1 MDLEQWNEY
10 HQNQTEKDVSK
21 LLQLLDEVLKM
32 AVLYYGMQALNKG
45 SDLFTF
51 ALYPVLNKKINSL
64 FERFQNTFSQK
75 MNFYVDKHYNIS
87 HNKFKDVFGEALKS
101 GKAATYTTASVR
113 KHLPMEGIR
122 SARVWNLSKQYRTE
136 IEMAL
141 DIAISEGTPANEL
154 ASTLKKYLRN
164 PDSLFRRYRDKNGV
178 LQLSKKAKEYHS
190 GQGVYRSAY
199 KNAERLA
206 RTEINIAYR
215 KADIERWQ
223 SMDMIAGYEI
233 KRSRHP
239 YGCEICDMMKGV
251 YPKSFVWVGNHPN
264 CRCYMAPIFKADLK
278 GKELTLNP
286 KLTNWIASNE
296 EKITTASSVPM
307 FLWGMN
313 DVPVKPKILTLDE
326 CKKYIKKNN
335 ITEDLFN
342 HNGIYIKERQVLH
355 NRIINDYFNQEKEL
369 SDKVFMLG
377 GAPANG
383 KSTLTESGLLPHP
396 KGGLVIDPD
405 KVKAMIPEY
414 KMILESGDKELIRK
428 AANFVHEESSYLGKK
443 IRDKALKEEWATIID
458 GVNNGTAEKIHRNA
472 QLIRKLSG
480 KKIRADYVSLDTDL
494 SMKLAEM
501 RAKKTG
507 REVPLEVIRDKNIAI
522 SKEFPLII
530 KNKSFDELY
539 LWDTNINGQPR
550 LILRQLEG
558 ELEVID
564 KDLYQKFLQ
573 KAN

>member
-64 FERFQNTFSQK
+64 FERFQNTFSRK

-101 GKAATYTTASVR
+101 GKAATYTPASVR

-164 PDSLFRRYRDKNGV
+164 PDSLFRRYRDKNGA

-239 YGCEICDMMKGV
+239 YSCEICDMMKGV

-264 CRCYMAPIFKADLK
+264 CRCYMTPIFKADLK

-296 EKITTASSVPM
+296 EKITTASSAPM
-307 FLWGMN
+307 FLWGV
-313 DVPVKPKILTLDE
+313 DV
-326 CKKYIKKNN
+326 
-335 ITEDLFN
+335 
-342 HNGIYIKERQVLH
+342 
-355 NRIINDYFNQEKEL
+355 
-369 SDKVFMLG
+369 
-377 GAPANG
+377 
-383 KSTLTESGLLPHP
+383 
-396 KGGLVIDPD
+396 
-405 KVKAMIPEY
+405 
-414 KMILESGDKELIRK
+414 
-428 AANFVHEESSYLGKK
+428 
-443 IRDKALKEEWATIID
+443 
-458 GVNNGTAEKIHRNA
+458 
-472 QLIRKLSG
+472 
-480 KKIRADYVSLDTDL
+480 
-494 SMKLAEM
+494 
-501 RAKKTG
+501 
-507 REVPLEVIRDKNIAI
+507 
-522 SKEFPLII
+522 
-530 KNKSFDELY
+530 
-539 LWDTNINGQPR
+539 
-550 LILRQLEG
+550 
-558 ELEVID
+558 
-564 KDLYQKFLQ
+564 
-573 KAN
+573 

>member
-32 AVLYYGMQALNKG
+32 AVLYYSMQALNKG

-51 ALYPVLNKKINSL
+51 ALYPALNKKINSL
-64 FERFQNTFSQK
+64 FERFQSAFSRK

-87 HNKFKDVFGEALKS
+87 HNKFKEDFGEALKS
-101 GKAATYTTASVR
+101 GKVATYTPASVK

-122 SARVWNLSKQYRTE
+122 SARVWNLSKHYRTE

-215 KADIERWQ
+215 KADIECWQ

-264 CRCYMAPIFKADLK
+264 CRCYMTPIFKADLK
-278 GKELTLNP
+278 GKELILNP
-286 KLTNWIASNE
+286 KLTNWIASHE

-307 FLWGMN
+307 FLWGVDVEKATINN
-313 DVPVKPKILTLDE
+313 DVSLLMKKALNSEAEVSAIISKLT
-326 CKKYIKKNN
+326 
-335 ITEDLFN
+335 
-342 HNGIYIKERQVLH
+342 
-355 NRIINDYFNQEKEL
+355 KEL
-369 SDKVFMLG
+369 GGYATPINFKSRESILRKVTDEL
-377 GAPANG
+377 NG
-383 KSTLTESGLLPHP
+383 NIEGIKDS
-396 KGGLVIDPD
+396 
-405 KVKAMIPEY
+405 
-414 KMILESGDKELIRK
+414 IR
-428 AANFVHEESSYLGKK
+428 
-443 IRDKALKEEWATIID
+443 ATIIVPKEKMKNILQYIEKSSIFARVKNQTPEQFL
-458 GVNNGTAEKIHRNA
+458 GYSGILTNIRTQQNIFAEIQFNTEKMIYAKETPPNA
-472 QLIRKLSG
+472 IRIMGQKRYNEIRKETGIEGGLG
-480 KKIRADYVSLDTDL
+480 HKYYEEIRVL
-494 SMKLAEM
+494 K
-501 RAKKTG
+501 AKTNNT
-507 REVPLEVIRDKNIAI
+507 PDILERIA
-522 SKEFPLII
+522 
-530 KNKSFDELY
+530 
-539 LWDTNINGQPR
+539 
-550 LILRQLEG
+550 
-558 ELEVID
+558 ELE
-564 KDLYQKFLQ
+564 KQSFNYYSKFR
-573 KAN
+573 

>member
-51 ALYPVLNKKINSL
+51 ALYPALNKKINSL
-64 FERFQNTFSQK
+64 FERFQSAFSRK

-87 HNKFKDVFGEALKS
+87 HNKFKEVFGEALKS
-101 GKAATYTTASVR
+101 GKAATYTPASVK

-223 SMDMIAGYEI
+223 SMDMIAGYEV

-264 CRCYMAPIFKADLK
+264 CRCYMTPIFKADLK

-286 KLTNWIASNE
+286 KLTNWIASHE

-307 FLWGMN
+307 FLWGVDVEKATINN
-313 DVPVKPKILTLDE
+313 DVSLLMKKALNSEAEVSAIISKLT
-326 CKKYIKKNN
+326 
-335 ITEDLFN
+335 
-342 HNGIYIKERQVLH
+342 
-355 NRIINDYFNQEKEL
+355 KEL
-369 SDKVFMLG
+369 GGYATPINFKSRESILRKVTDEL
-377 GAPANG
+377 NG
-383 KSTLTESGLLPHP
+383 NIEGIKDS
-396 KGGLVIDPD
+396 
-405 KVKAMIPEY
+405 
-414 KMILESGDKELIRK
+414 IR
-428 AANFVHEESSYLGKK
+428 
-443 IRDKALKEEWATIID
+443 ATIIVPKEKMKNILQYIEKSSIFARVKNQTPEQFL
-458 GVNNGTAEKIHRNA
+458 GYSGILTNIRTQQNIFAEIQFNTEKMIYAKETPPNA
-472 QLIRKLSG
+472 IRIMGQKRYNEIRKETGIEGGLG
-480 KKIRADYVSLDTDL
+480 HKYYEEIRVL
-494 SMKLAEM
+494 K
-501 RAKKTG
+501 AKTNNT
-507 REVPLEVIRDKNIAI
+507 PDILERIA
-522 SKEFPLII
+522 
-530 KNKSFDELY
+530 
-539 LWDTNINGQPR
+539 
-550 LILRQLEG
+550 
-558 ELEVID
+558 ELE
-564 KDLYQKFLQ
+564 KQSFNYYSKFR
-573 KAN
+573 

>member
-32 AVLYYGMQALNKG
+32 AVLYYSMQALNKG

-64 FERFQNTFSQK
+64 FERFQNTFSRK
-75 MNFYVDKHYNIS
+75 MSFYVDKHYNIS

-101 GKAATYTTASVR
+101 GKAATYTPASVR
-113 KHLPMEGIR
+113 KHLPMEGVR

-264 CRCYMAPIFKADLK
+264 CRCYMTPIFKADLK

-286 KLTNWIASNE
+286 KLTSWIASNE

-307 FLWGMN
+307 FLWGVDVEKATINN
-313 DVPVKPKILTLDE
+313 DVSLLMKKALNSEAEVSAIISKLT
-326 CKKYIKKNN
+326 
-335 ITEDLFN
+335 
-342 HNGIYIKERQVLH
+342 
-355 NRIINDYFNQEKEL
+355 KEL
-369 SDKVFMLG
+369 GGYSTPINYKSRESILRKVTDEL
-377 GAPANG
+377 NG
-383 KSTLTESGLLPHP
+383 NVDGIKDS
-396 KGGLVIDPD
+396 
-405 KVKAMIPEY
+405 
-414 KMILESGDKELIRK
+414 IR
-428 AANFVHEESSYLGKK
+428 
-443 IRDKALKEEWATIID
+443 ATIIVPEEKMKNILPYLQKSSIFARVKNQTPEQFL
-458 GVNNGTAEKIHRNA
+458 GYSGILTNIRTQQNIFAEIQFNTEKMIYAKETPSNA
-472 QLIRKLSG
+472 IRIMGQKRYNEIRKETGIEGGLG
-480 KKIRADYVSLDTDL
+480 HKYYEEIRVL
-494 SMKLAEM
+494 K
-501 RAKKTG
+501 AKTNNT
-507 REVPLEVIRDKNIAI
+507 PDILERIA
-522 SKEFPLII
+522 
-530 KNKSFDELY
+530 
-539 LWDTNINGQPR
+539 
-550 LILRQLEG
+550 
-558 ELEVID
+558 ELE
-564 KDLYQKFLQ
+564 KQSFNYYSKFR
-573 KAN
+573 

>member
-87 HNKFKDVFGEALKS
+87 HNKFKEVFDGIQGANESFKPLRKKNIQTEAL
-101 GKAATYTTASVR
+101 
-113 KHLPMEGIR
+113 R

-154 ASTLKKYLRN
+154 ASILKKYLRN

-239 YGCEICDMMKGV
+239 YGCEICDMMKGI

-264 CRCYMAPIFKADLK
+264 CRCYMTPIFKADLK
-278 GKELTLNP
+278 GKELAINP
-286 KLTNWIASNE
+286 KLTNWIISNE

-307 FLWGMN
+307 FLWGV
-313 DVPVKPKILTLDE
+313 DVQSEGISQKVIQAIQPFSKSTYVAFEPFSPVIVERLKKIKHNADKQKLLQEIIDDNRAKLVFQHETNGAKTVIFDLHRGKGESLNNTLAMAKALNEKGKSVALLPEYDKISSADAIVEFKEKLTIADFKYLKS
-326 CKKYIKKNN
+326 KKINTLQKELHEGFEQAGTIVLKLENGN
-335 ITEDLFN
+335 TDLFVQSIEYLKRN
-342 HNGIYIKERQVLH
+342 ERKIGDL
-355 NRIINDYFNQEKEL
+355 ILINKYDNILEL
-369 SDKVFMLG
+369 S
-377 GAPANG
+377 
-383 KSTLTESGLLPHP
+383 
-396 KGGLVIDPD
+396 
-405 KVKAMIPEY
+405 Y
-414 KMILESGDKELIRK
+414 KDI
-428 AANFVHEESSYLGKK
+428 NLGKY
-443 IRDKALKEEWATIID
+443 
-458 GVNNGTAEKIHRNA
+458 
-472 QLIRKLSG
+472 RKLVKG
-480 KKIRADYVSLDTDL
+480 
-494 SMKLAEM
+494 
-501 RAKKTG
+501 
-507 REVPLEVIRDKNIAI
+507 
-522 SKEFPLII
+522 F
-530 KNKSFDELY
+530 F
-539 LWDTNINGQPR
+539 
-550 LILRQLEG
+550 
-558 ELEVID
+558 
-564 KDLYQKFLQ
+564 
-573 KAN
+573 

>member
-32 AVLYYGMQALNKG
+32 VVLYYGMQALNKG

-51 ALYPVLNKKINSL
+51 ALYPALNKKINGL
-64 FERFQNTFSQK
+64 FERFQSAFSRK
-75 MNFYVDKHYNIS
+75 MSFYVDKHYNIS
-87 HNKFKDVFGEALKS
+87 HNKFKEVFGEALKS
-101 GKAATYTTASVR
+101 GKAATYTPASVK

-154 ASTLKKYLRN
+154 APTLKKYLRN

-264 CRCYMAPIFKADLK
+264 CRCYMTPIFKADLK
-278 GKELTLNP
+278 GKELALNP
-286 KLTNWIASNE
+286 KLTNWIASHE

-307 FLWGMN
+307 FLWGV
-313 DVPVKPKILTLDE
+313 DV
-326 CKKYIKKNN
+326 
-335 ITEDLFN
+335 
-342 HNGIYIKERQVLH
+342 
-355 NRIINDYFNQEKEL
+355 
-369 SDKVFMLG
+369 
-377 GAPANG
+377 
-383 KSTLTESGLLPHP
+383 
-396 KGGLVIDPD
+396 
-405 KVKAMIPEY
+405 
-414 KMILESGDKELIRK
+414 
-428 AANFVHEESSYLGKK
+428 
-443 IRDKALKEEWATIID
+443 
-458 GVNNGTAEKIHRNA
+458 
-472 QLIRKLSG
+472 
-480 KKIRADYVSLDTDL
+480 
-494 SMKLAEM
+494 
-501 RAKKTG
+501 
-507 REVPLEVIRDKNIAI
+507 
-522 SKEFPLII
+522 
-530 KNKSFDELY
+530 
-539 LWDTNINGQPR
+539 
-550 LILRQLEG
+550 
-558 ELEVID
+558 
-564 KDLYQKFLQ
+564 
-573 KAN
+573 

>member
-51 ALYPVLNKKINSL
+51 ALYPALNKKINSL
-64 FERFQNTFSQK
+64 FERFQNTFSRK

-101 GKAATYTTASVR
+101 GKAATYTPASVK

-239 YGCEICDMMKGV
+239 YSCEICDMMKGV

-264 CRCYMAPIFKADLK
+264 CRCYMTPIFKADLK
-278 GKELTLNP
+278 GKELALNP

-307 FLWGMN
+307 FLWGVDVEKTTINN
-313 DVPVKPKILTLDE
+313 DVSLLMKKALNSEAEVSAIISKLT
-326 CKKYIKKNN
+326 
-335 ITEDLFN
+335 
-342 HNGIYIKERQVLH
+342 
-355 NRIINDYFNQEKEL
+355 KEL
-369 SDKVFMLG
+369 GGYATPINFKSRESILRKVTDEL
-377 GAPANG
+377 NG
-383 KSTLTESGLLPHP
+383 NIEGIKDS
-396 KGGLVIDPD
+396 
-405 KVKAMIPEY
+405 
-414 KMILESGDKELIRK
+414 IR
-428 AANFVHEESSYLGKK
+428 
-443 IRDKALKEEWATIID
+443 ATIIVPKEKMKNILQYIEKNSIFARVKNQTPEQFL
-458 GVNNGTAEKIHRNA
+458 GYSGILTNIRTQQNIFAEIQFNTEKMIYAKETPSNA
-472 QLIRKLSG
+472 IRIMGQKRYNEIRKETGIEGGLG
-480 KKIRADYVSLDTDL
+480 HKYYEEIRVL
-494 SMKLAEM
+494 K
-501 RAKKTG
+501 AKTNNT
-507 REVPLEVIRDKNIAI
+507 PDILERIA
-522 SKEFPLII
+522 
-530 KNKSFDELY
+530 
-539 LWDTNINGQPR
+539 
-550 LILRQLEG
+550 
-558 ELEVID
+558 ELE
-564 KDLYQKFLQ
+564 KQSFNYYSKFR
-573 KAN
+573 

>member
-64 FERFQNTFSQK
+64 FERFQNTFSYK
-75 MNFYVDKHYNIS
+75 MSFYVDKHYNIS
-87 HNKFKDVFGEALKS
+87 HNKFKEVFGEALKS
-101 GKAATYTTASVR
+101 GKAATYTPASVK

-122 SARVWNLSKQYRTE
+122 SARVWDLSKQYRTE

-264 CRCYMAPIFKADLK
+264 CRCYMTPIFKADLK

-286 KLTNWIASNE
+286 KLTNWIASHE

-307 FLWGMN
+307 FLWGVDVEKATINN
-313 DVPVKPKILTLDE
+313 DVSLLMKKALNSEAEVSAIISKLT
-326 CKKYIKKNN
+326 
-335 ITEDLFN
+335 
-342 HNGIYIKERQVLH
+342 
-355 NRIINDYFNQEKEL
+355 KEL
-369 SDKVFMLG
+369 GGYATPINFKSRESILRKVTNEL
-377 GAPANG
+377 NG
-383 KSTLTESGLLPHP
+383 NIEG
-396 KGGLVIDPD
+396 
-405 KVKAMIPEY
+405 VKD
-414 KMILESGDKELIRK
+414 SIR
-428 AANFVHEESSYLGKK
+428 
-443 IRDKALKEEWATIID
+443 ATIIVPKEKMKNILQYIEKSSIFARVKNQTPEQFL
-458 GVNNGTAEKIHRNA
+458 GYSGILTNIRTQQNIFAEIQFNTEKMIYAKETPSNA
-472 QLIRKLSG
+472 IRIMGQKRYNEIRKETGIEGGLG
-480 KKIRADYVSLDTDL
+480 HKYYEEIRVL
-494 SMKLAEM
+494 K
-501 RAKKTG
+501 AKTNNT
-507 REVPLEVIRDKNIAI
+507 PDILERIA
-522 SKEFPLII
+522 
-530 KNKSFDELY
+530 
-539 LWDTNINGQPR
+539 
-550 LILRQLEG
+550 
-558 ELEVID
+558 ELE
-564 KDLYQKFLQ
+564 KQSFNYYSKFR
-573 KAN
+573 

>member
-87 HNKFKDVFGEALKS
+87 HNKFKEVFDGIQGANEPFKPLRKKNVQTEAL
-101 GKAATYTTASVR
+101 
-113 KHLPMEGIR
+113 R
-122 SARVWNLSKQYRTE
+122 SARVWNLSNQYKTE
-136 IEMAL
+136 LEMAL

-215 KADIERWQ
+215 KADIERWH

-264 CRCYMAPIFKADLK
+264 CRCYMTPIFKADLK
-278 GKELTLNP
+278 GEELILNP

-296 EKITTASSVPM
+296 EKITTASSTPM
-307 FLWGMN
+307 FLWGV
-313 DVPVKPKILTLDE
+313 DGQSEGISQKVIQAIQPFSRSTYVAFEPFSPVIIEHLKKIKHNADKQKLLQEIIDDNRAKLVFQHETNGAKTVIFDLHRDKGESLNNTLEIAKALNEKGKSVALLPEYDKISSADAIVEFKEKLTIADFKYLKS
-326 CKKYIKKNN
+326 KKINTLQKELYEGFEQTGTIVLKLENGN
-335 ITEDLFN
+335 TDLFVQSIEYLKRN
-342 HNGIYIKERQVLH
+342 ERKIGDL
-355 NRIINDYFNQEKEL
+355 ILINKYDNILEL
-369 SDKVFMLG
+369 S
-377 GAPANG
+377 
-383 KSTLTESGLLPHP
+383 
-396 KGGLVIDPD
+396 
-405 KVKAMIPEY
+405 Y
-414 KMILESGDKELIRK
+414 KDI
-428 AANFVHEESSYLGKK
+428 NLGKY
-443 IRDKALKEEWATIID
+443 
-458 GVNNGTAEKIHRNA
+458 
-472 QLIRKLSG
+472 RKLVKG
-480 KKIRADYVSLDTDL
+480 
-494 SMKLAEM
+494 
-501 RAKKTG
+501 
-507 REVPLEVIRDKNIAI
+507 
-522 SKEFPLII
+522 F
-530 KNKSFDELY
+530 F
-539 LWDTNINGQPR
+539 
-550 LILRQLEG
+550 
-558 ELEVID
+558 
-564 KDLYQKFLQ
+564 
-573 KAN
+573 

>member
-87 HNKFKDVFGEALKS
+87 HNKFKDVFGDAIKS
-101 GKAATYTTASVR
+101 GKAATYTPASL
-113 KHLPMEGIR
+113 KKYLPTESIR
-122 SARVWNLSKQYRTE
+122 SARVWNLSKQYRAE

-154 ASTLKKYLRN
+154 ASTLKNYLRN

-264 CRCYMAPIFKADLK
+264 CRCYMTPIFKADLK

-307 FLWGMN
+307 FLWGV
-313 DVPVKPKILTLDE
+313 DV
-326 CKKYIKKNN
+326 
-335 ITEDLFN
+335 
-342 HNGIYIKERQVLH
+342 
-355 NRIINDYFNQEKEL
+355 
-369 SDKVFMLG
+369 
-377 GAPANG
+377 
-383 KSTLTESGLLPHP
+383 
-396 KGGLVIDPD
+396 
-405 KVKAMIPEY
+405 
-414 KMILESGDKELIRK
+414 
-428 AANFVHEESSYLGKK
+428 
-443 IRDKALKEEWATIID
+443 
-458 GVNNGTAEKIHRNA
+458 
-472 QLIRKLSG
+472 
-480 KKIRADYVSLDTDL
+480 
-494 SMKLAEM
+494 
-501 RAKKTG
+501 
-507 REVPLEVIRDKNIAI
+507 
-522 SKEFPLII
+522 
-530 KNKSFDELY
+530 
-539 LWDTNINGQPR
+539 
-550 LILRQLEG
+550 
-558 ELEVID
+558 
-564 KDLYQKFLQ
+564 
-573 KAN
+573 

>member
-87 HNKFKDVFGEALKS
+87 HNKFKEVFDGIQGANEPFKPLRKKNVQTEAL
-101 GKAATYTTASVR
+101 
-113 KHLPMEGIR
+113 R

-223 SMDMIAGYEI
+223 SMDIIAGYEI

-264 CRCYMAPIFKADLK
+264 CRCYMTPIFKADIK

-307 FLWGMN
+307 FLWGVDSQSEGISQKVIQAIQPFSRSTYVAFEPFSPMIIEHL
-313 DVPVKPKILTLDE
+313 KKIKHNTDKQKLLQEIIDDNRAKLIFQHETNGAKTVIFDLHRGKGESLNNTLEIAKALNEKGKSVALLPEYDKISSADAIVE
-326 CKKYIKKNN
+326 FKNKLVIADFKYLKSKKINTLQKELYEGFEQAGTIVLKLENGN
-335 ITEDLFN
+335 TDLFVQSIEYLKRN
-342 HNGIYIKERQVLH
+342 EKKLGDITL
-355 NRIINDYFNQEKEL
+355 INKYNKVIEITEKEL
-369 SDKVFMLG
+369 KKDKYKKLI
-377 GAPANG
+377 
-383 KSTLTESGLLPHP
+383 
-396 KGGLVIDPD
+396 KG
-405 KVKAMIPEY
+405 
-414 KMILESGDKELIRK
+414 
-428 AANFVHEESSYLGKK
+428 
-443 IRDKALKEEWATIID
+443 
-458 GVNNGTAEKIHRNA
+458 
-472 QLIRKLSG
+472 
-480 KKIRADYVSLDTDL
+480 
-494 SMKLAEM
+494 
-501 RAKKTG
+501 
-507 REVPLEVIRDKNIAI
+507 
-522 SKEFPLII
+522 
-530 KNKSFDELY
+530 
-539 LWDTNINGQPR
+539 
-550 LILRQLEG
+550 
-558 ELEVID
+558 
-564 KDLYQKFLQ
+564 FL
-573 KAN
+573 

>member
-32 AVLYYGMQALNKG
+32 AVLYYSMQALNKG

-64 FERFQNTFSQK
+64 FERFQNTFSRK
-75 MNFYVDKHYNIS
+75 MSFYVDKHYNIS
-87 HNKFKDVFGEALKS
+87 HNKFKEVFGEALKS
-101 GKAATYTTASVR
+101 GKAATYTPASVR
-113 KHLPMEGIR
+113 KHLPMEAIR

-239 YGCEICDMMKGV
+239 YSCEICDMMKGV

-264 CRCYMAPIFKADLK
+264 CRCYMTPIFKVDLK

-307 FLWGMN
+307 FLWGVDVEKTTINN
-313 DVPVKPKILTLDE
+313 DVSLLMKKALNSEAEVSAIISKLT
-326 CKKYIKKNN
+326 
-335 ITEDLFN
+335 
-342 HNGIYIKERQVLH
+342 
-355 NRIINDYFNQEKEL
+355 KEL
-369 SDKVFMLG
+369 GGYATPINFKSRESILRKVTDEL
-377 GAPANG
+377 NG
-383 KSTLTESGLLPHP
+383 NIEGIKDS
-396 KGGLVIDPD
+396 
-405 KVKAMIPEY
+405 
-414 KMILESGDKELIRK
+414 IR
-428 AANFVHEESSYLGKK
+428 
-443 IRDKALKEEWATIID
+443 ATIIVPKEKMKNILQYIEKSSIFARVKNQTPEQFL
-458 GVNNGTAEKIHRNA
+458 GYSGILTNIRTQQNIFAEIQFNTEKMIYAKETPSNA
-472 QLIRKLSG
+472 IRIMGQKRYNEIRKETGIEGGLG
-480 KKIRADYVSLDTDL
+480 HKYYEEIRVL
-494 SMKLAEM
+494 K
-501 RAKKTG
+501 AKTNNT
-507 REVPLEVIRDKNIAI
+507 PDILERIA
-522 SKEFPLII
+522 
-530 KNKSFDELY
+530 
-539 LWDTNINGQPR
+539 
-550 LILRQLEG
+550 
-558 ELEVID
+558 ELE
-564 KDLYQKFLQ
+564 KQSFNYYSKFR
-573 KAN
+573 

>member
-32 AVLYYGMQALNKG
+32 AVLYYGMQTLNKG

-87 HNKFKDVFGEALKS
+87 HNKFKDVFGEVLKS
-101 GKAATYTTASVR
+101 GKAATYTPTSV
-113 KHLPMEGIR
+113 KKYLPMEAIR
-122 SARVWNLSKQYRTE
+122 STRVWNLSKQYRTE

-164 PDSLFRRYRDKNGV
+164 SDNLFRRYRDKNGV

-190 GQGVYRSAY
+190 GQGVYRSSY

-233 KRSRHP
+233 RRSRHP
-239 YGCEICDMMKGV
+239 YSCEICDMMKGV
-251 YPKSFVWVGNHPN
+251 YPKSFIWVGNHPN
-264 CRCYMAPIFKADLK
+264 CRCYMTPIFKADLK

-307 FLWGMN
+307 FLWGVDVEKATINN
-313 DVPVKPKILTLDE
+313 DVSLLMKKALNSESEVSAIISKLT
-326 CKKYIKKNN
+326 
-335 ITEDLFN
+335 
-342 HNGIYIKERQVLH
+342 
-355 NRIINDYFNQEKEL
+355 KEL
-369 SDKVFMLG
+369 GGYATPINFKSRESILRKVTDEL
-377 GAPANG
+377 NG
-383 KSTLTESGLLPHP
+383 NVDGIKDS
-396 KGGLVIDPD
+396 
-405 KVKAMIPEY
+405 
-414 KMILESGDKELIRK
+414 IR
-428 AANFVHEESSYLGKK
+428 
-443 IRDKALKEEWATIID
+443 ATIIVPEEKMKNILPYLQKSSIFARVKNQTPEQFL
-458 GVNNGTAEKIHRNA
+458 GYSGILTNIRTQQNIFAEIQFNTEKMIYAKETPPNA
-472 QLIRKLSG
+472 IRILGQKRYNEIRKETGIEGGLG
-480 KKIRADYVSLDTDL
+480 HKYYEEIRVL
-494 SMKLAEM
+494 K
-501 RAKKTG
+501 AKTNNT
-507 REVPLEVIRDKNIAI
+507 PDILERIA
-522 SKEFPLII
+522 
-530 KNKSFDELY
+530 
-539 LWDTNINGQPR
+539 
-550 LILRQLEG
+550 
-558 ELEVID
+558 ELE
-564 KDLYQKFLQ
+564 KQSFNYYSKFR
-573 KAN
+573 

>member
-32 AVLYYGMQALNKG
+32 AVLYYSMQALNKG

-64 FERFQNTFSQK
+64 FERFQNTFSRK

-101 GKAATYTTASVR
+101 GKAATYTPASVR

-178 LQLSKKAKEYHS
+178 LQLSKKAKEYQS

-239 YGCEICDMMKGV
+239 YSCEICDMMKGV

-264 CRCYMAPIFKADLK
+264 CRCYMTPIFKDDLK

-286 KLTNWIASNE
+286 KLTNWIASHE
-296 EKITTASSVPM
+296 EKVTTASSVPM
-307 FLWGMN
+307 FLWGV
-313 DVPVKPKILTLDE
+313 DGQSVGISQKVIQAIQPFSRSTYVAFEPFSPVIVERLKKIKHNADKQKLLQEIIDDNRAKLVFQHETNGAKTVIFDLHRGKGESLNNTLAMAKALNEKGKSVALLPEYDKISSADAIVE
-326 CKKYIKKNN
+326 FKNKLVIADFKYLKSKKINTLQKELYEGFEQI
-335 ITEDLFN
+335 
-342 HNGIYIKERQVLH
+342 GISKSDYIKEISTIVLKLE
-355 NRIINDYFNQEKEL
+355 NGNTDLFVQAIEYLKRNNKDLGNITLINKYNKIKEL
-369 SDKVFMLG
+369 ERKDL
-377 GAPANG
+377 
-383 KSTLTESGLLPHP
+383 
-396 KGGLVIDPD
+396 I
-405 KVKAMIPEY
+405 
-414 KMILESGDKELIRK
+414 GDR
-428 AANFVHEESSYLGKK
+428 YKK
-443 IRDKALKEEWATIID
+443 I
-458 GVNNGTAEKIHRNA
+458 
-472 QLIRKLSG
+472 
-480 KKIRADYVSLDTDL
+480 
-494 SMKLAEM
+494 
-501 RAKKTG
+501 
-507 REVPLEVIRDKNIAI
+507 
-522 SKEFPLII
+522 I
-530 KNKSFDELY
+530 K
-539 LWDTNINGQPR
+539 G
-550 LILRQLEG
+550 
-558 ELEVID
+558 
-564 KDLYQKFLQ
+564 FL
-573 KAN
+573 